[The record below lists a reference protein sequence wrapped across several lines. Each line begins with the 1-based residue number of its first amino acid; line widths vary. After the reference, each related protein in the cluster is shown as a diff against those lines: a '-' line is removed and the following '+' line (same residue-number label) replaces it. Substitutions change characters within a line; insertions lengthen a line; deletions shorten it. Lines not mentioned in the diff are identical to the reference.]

1 MSDGDTSSIW
11 PPAGGA
17 RPASGRGD
25 TEDSPSRT
33 GKPATEGGQQRTIG
47 MLICATPHLAPEDC
61 HFTAKGEQP
70 DFLGL
75 FGTKQQE
82 DRPEEVIDGEI
93 GEGPQLATCSV
104 PSHRV
109 DVAATLDAL
118 QSPGGGGDRVFG
130 YYESSRASHRV
141 GRSADQGKWGTI
153 SSSRSA
159 ERQLLRSSRNVHL
172 GVTLALSDL
181 GQNRVR

>member
-1 MSDGDTSSIW
+1 MGI
-11 PPAGGA
+11 
-17 RPASGRGD
+17 RPAFGHLPAVPGQQGGRGD

-47 MLICATPHLAPEDC
+47 RLICATPHLAPEDC

-75 FGTKQQE
+75 FSTKQQE
-82 DRPEEVIDGEI
+82 DQPEEVIDGEI
-93 GEGPQLATCSV
+93 GEGPQLPPARCRRIESTWPPRLTLC
-104 PSHRV
+104 RV
-109 DVAATLDAL
+109 
-118 QSPGGGGDRVFG
+118 PGGGGDRVFG